1 MEFED
6 ILASIKDKFDK
17 EDFEAALKLCA
28 KAAELEPD
36 NGIVAECKI
45 FATLSLSRW
54 NDALT
59 LVAKKDDLD
68 SIRFEK
74 AYCLYRINKF
84 QEALDLIPKKTEQG
98 KSDAW
103 TRLEAQVR
111 YRMGLYAESAA
122 LYEKLFKDDAEDV
135 GLIVNAVASHVSGD
149 RPHEALAKLAEAGED
164 LLDSSYELS
173 FNTACALIEEGK
185 LDDAERRLEQAKQI
199 CLTELNEDE
208 DLDPEDADLLEDNAE
223 LAAIHVQRG
232 CVLQRRGKIEEANT
246 LYSKVLRQRSDA
258 DEVDVTVL
266 AVACNNVV
274 ALRSEGKSLFDSLKR
289 INIASKES
297 LEHKLTRKQSIA
309 IAVNKVLLL
318 LQAHKLDE
326 ARREVAVLKKTW
338 ANHPRVLIA
347 AAAISHHEKK
357 YKACEEALQGFL
369 QQEPDSE
376 EVALALVQLYSEQQK
391 ADKAVE
397 ALGKLPLATR
407 VRPAMLQTIVALHQK
422 LKAPEKAIAALREA
436 IAHYQKQDDEDVTF
450 PQVLQIASSAAMRLK
465 DSAFAAEAYQLY
477 LEKVDGTDTDA
488 LCGLVQA
495 LSSTDVDKAEQYAK
509 RLKIPTFDHL
519 DPEELEQAAI
529 PKINRLAQPKKRSPE
544 EGEEAAEEEGG
555 EDGKTV
561 IDKDAAR
568 RLRIKEKRKRKRKIL
583 YPKNFDPENPGPAP
597 DPERWL
603 PKRERTEYK
612 KRMKKRQKDLLRGP
626 QGAVPTDGNDF
637 RKQGPSTAQ
646 VEVASEKTSRNK
658 GRKKK

>member
-6 ILASIKDKFDK
+6 ILGSIKEKLDK
-17 EDFEAALKLCA
+17 EDYEAALKLCSQA
-28 KAAELEPD
+28 SDLQPD
-36 NGIVAECKI
+36 SNIVFECRT
-45 FATLSLSRW
+45 FALLSLSRW
-54 NDALT
+54 QDALT
-59 LVAKKDDLD
+59 LVSKKEDLEAV
-68 SIRFEK
+68 RFEK

-84 QEALDLIPKKTEQG
+84 QEALDLIPKKAEQG
-98 KSDAW
+98 TGDRW

-122 LYEKLFKDDAEDV
+122 LYEKLFKDDSEDV

-149 RPHEALAKLAEAGED
+149 RPNEALKKLADAGEE
-164 LLDSSYELS
+164 LLESSYELS

-185 LDDAERRLEQAKQI
+185 LDDAEKRLEQAKQI
-199 CLTELNEDE
+199 CLIELNEDE

-232 CVLQRRGKIEEANT
+232 CVLQRRGKIEEANA
-246 LYSKVLRQRSDA
+246 LYSKVLQQRSDA

-266 AVACNNVV
+266 AIACNNSV

-326 ARREVAVLKKTW
+326 ARREVAALKK
-338 ANHPRVLIA
+338 ANPDHPRVLIA
-347 AAAISHHEKK
+347 AAAISYHEKK
-357 YKACEEALQGFL
+357 YKACEEVLQGFL
-369 QQEPDSE
+369 QQDPGND

-391 ADKAVE
+391 TDKAVE
-397 ALGKLPLATR
+397 ALGKLPLETR
-407 VRPAMLQTIVALHQK
+407 VRPAMLGTIVALQQK

-436 IAHYQKQDDEDVTF
+436 IAHWKKQEDEEATF
-450 PQVLQIASSAAMRLK
+450 AQVLRIASSAAMRLK

-477 LEKVDGTDTDA
+477 LQRVDGTDTDA

-495 LSSTDVDKAEQYAK
+495 LSSTDIAKAEEYVK
-509 RLKIPTFDHL
+509 RLKLPSFDHL

-529 PKINRLAQPKKRSPE
+529 PKISRQPKKRNIE
-544 EGEEAAEEEGG
+544 EGDEVAEEEGG
-555 EDGKTV
+555 DDGTTV

-568 RLRIKEKRKRKRKIL
+568 KLRIKEKRKRKRKIL
-583 YPKNFDPENPGPAP
+583 YPKNFDPENPPLTAP

-646 VEVASEKTSRNK
+646 VEVAADKSSRNK